1 MNKRAFSL
9 AELMI
14 VLLIMTIILAA
25 TMPILSKRAKVK
37 AAAAAG
43 SGSNSRTCLKIV
55 TSSIVDVNLG
65 NGVIFYQMIGGGGGG
80 AFIQSAGGGGGGS
93 SAILIDNVLQA
104 YVAGGAGGYSLSP
117 TNIGQP
123 GAFSTGAIFLDP
135 SKIDGHKISAY
146 AGGGG
151 GAGGGCYTVYGHW
164 VGIGGRS
171 GAGYCGGNQGVS
183 NTDTYSTVALG
194 GSNVCSSTYQL
205 KGSSGNTSDGS
216 AAVVSGS
223 SLMAGGGGG
232 FGGNGGDRGTGGGLC
247 QVSTNTPATDG
258 SAATSAPGSGAGGSY
273 TTGGKGGYVMLYY
286 ITTSS
291 SCPAW

>member
-37 AAAAAG
+37 AAAVS

-55 TSSIVDVNLG
+55 TSSIVDVDLG

-80 AFIQSAGGGGGGS
+80 TFIQSAGGGGGGS

-104 YVAGGAGGYSLSP
+104 YAAGGNGGYGI
-117 TNIGQP
+117 TYAQG
-123 GAFSTGAIFLDP
+123 GTGTFSTGAIFLDP
-135 SKIDGHKISAY
+135 SKTSHKISAY

-151 GAGGGCYTVYGHW
+151 GAGGGCYTVYGDW
-164 VGIGGRS
+164 TGTGGRS

-183 NTDTYSTVALG
+183 YTNTYSTVALG
-194 GSNVCSSTYQL
+194 GSNVCPSGLSL
-205 KGSSGNTSDGS
+205 KGSAGNTSDGS
-216 AAVVSGS
+216 AAVASGS
-223 SLMAGGGGG
+223 SLMGGGGGG

-258 SAATSAPGSGAGGSY
+258 SAATSAPGSGAGGSS